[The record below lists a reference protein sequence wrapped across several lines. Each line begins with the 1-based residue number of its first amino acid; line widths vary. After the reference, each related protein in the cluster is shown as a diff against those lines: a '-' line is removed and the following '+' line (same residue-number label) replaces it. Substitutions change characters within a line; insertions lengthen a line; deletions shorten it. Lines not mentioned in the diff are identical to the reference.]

1 MKDWYAA
8 SGKYE
13 ILIGASSR
21 DIRLTGAVQMNSTV
35 KPPLKLHLNTTLGE
49 LFSDERTRE
58 YGQYLADKMS
68 SFFGGSSEEANEA
81 ITEEMNNAMVV
92 SMPIRN
98 VVSFG
103 LCSKEEVM
111 EGLNKLIEAQK

>member
-1 MKDWYAA
+1 MTK
-8 SGKYE
+8 
-13 ILIGASSR
+13 
-21 DIRLTGAVQMNSTV
+21 TVQMNSTV

-58 YGQYLADKMS
+58 YGQSLADKMAA
-68 SFFGGSSEEANEA
+68 FFGGSTEEANEA
-81 ITEEMNNAMVV
+81 ITDEMNTAMVA

-103 LCSKEEVM
+103 LCSKEEVV